1 MTTPATP
8 KLLDHRTNQFSQNGE
23 DGILEFIFRTIGN
36 GERQSCEFGAWD
48 GIHFS
53 NCRKLILEGW
63 SCIMIEGEESRYRQL
78 CQTYADTSRVK
89 PVHCFVNTSDNSV
102 DRIMERVAVKS
113 LDLLSI
119 DIDGLDYD
127 ITASLQVRPRVICV
141 EVNAGHDP
149 VTTALLPTDTA
160 RANIGQPL
168 GAFTRLA
175 TEMGY
180 GLAGYNGNA
189 FFVRNDCMTEAGWA
203 ALGAEQAYDAFLSA
217 ATVEEREWLYLVN
230 LGKVAPFHAY
240 ENPRLDAGALGISAA
255 RAGVLVAKSA
265 AYRTLRSAKRAL
277 G

>member
-8 KLLDHRTNQFSQNGE
+8 NLLAHRTNQFSQNGE
-23 DGILEFIFRTIGN
+23 DGILAFIFRTIGD

-63 SCIMIEGEESRYRQL
+63 SCIMIEGEASRHRQL
-78 CQTYADTSRVK
+78 CQTYADTPRVK
-89 PVHCFVNTSDNSV
+89 PVHCFVDTSGNSV
-102 DRIMERVAVKS
+102 DRIMERARVKS

-149 VTTALLPTDTA
+149 ATTALLPTEVA
-160 RANIGQPL
+160 RQNIGQPL

-175 TEMGY
+175 AEMGY

-189 FFVRNDCMTEAGWA
+189 FFVRNDCLAQAGWQ
-203 ALGAEQAYDAFLSA
+203 ALTAEQAYDAFLA
-217 ATVEEREWLYLVN
+217 VATTDEREWLYLVN
-230 LGKVAPFHAY
+230 LGKVAPFHGYA
-240 ENPRLDAGALGISAA
+240 NHRLDAAALGISST

-265 AYRTLRSAKRAL
+265 AYRTLRGAKRAL
-277 G
+277 S